1 MNNNVNVINKA
12 GKEIVV
18 TVNSKDGNTQIVID
32 LASNKIELSTLKAGD
47 VFKMNDVEYIVL
59 EQLNNDIT
67 AVIRKNFLED
77 EMKFDDDNNN
87 WKESSIRKFLN
98 EDYLKKLCE
107 SFGENNIVEHTVN
120 LLSLDGL
127 DDYGTSIDKVSLLT
141 IDQYR
146 KYRKVIGENKDTWWW
161 LSTPDSTP
169 SGYGSDDV
177 RCVNSD
183 GSVDFDWC
191 DCSVAVRPFFILKS
205 SIFVSCDSVT
215 CNQ

>member
-67 AVIRKNFLED
+67 VVIRKNFLED

-169 SGYGSDDV
+169 SGYGADYV
-177 RCVNSD
+177 QYV
-183 GSVDFDWC
+183 GSNG
-191 DCSVAVRPFFILKS
+191 L
-205 SIFVSCDSVT
+205 
-215 CNQ
+215 